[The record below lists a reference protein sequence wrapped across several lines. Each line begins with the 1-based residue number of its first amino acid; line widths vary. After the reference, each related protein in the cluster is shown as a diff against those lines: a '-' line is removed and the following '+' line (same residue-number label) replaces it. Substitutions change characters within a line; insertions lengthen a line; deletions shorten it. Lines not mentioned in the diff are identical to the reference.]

1 MENTNIENANI
12 ENNYINFFN
21 KYLENTILEK
31 LKNITNNKNLTF
43 EDNILNEFGRE
54 VNIGNEIKEYISAMG
69 DDLLN
74 DFNTIENKLDEWFFE
89 YKLNESYYKSN
100 EEELLNKAEELR
112 EIKKELDAVENKII
126 DKIEN
131 ANSIDE
137 NTKSNLK
144 DTIKS
149 IFDNF
154 KNKINIFFDNL
165 KNISKD
171 KALENNSIIDNEMKV
186 ELLKID
192 NISHKI
198 LDKLSK
204 DNDIS
209 SLRKITDHNNTAS
222 KTLEYIFNKT
232 NDFKIMENLLNNNNT
247 PTSVINSLAK
257 NEDRDIKL
265 MALSH
270 SNISEDILLKN
281 SKTEDIEVINSL
293 LKNENASLKVLEN
306 IVCYNIA
313 NEEVLK
319 NITNH
324 PSCNEDLN
332 DFINRKLEIQ
342 SANKKSSIKEK
353 IKEKQKIINK
363 NKQEKANTHNNK
375 QANVRS

>member
-112 EIKKELDAVENKII
+112 EIKKD
-126 DKIEN
+126 
-131 ANSIDE
+131 
-137 NTKSNLK
+137 K

-342 SANKKSSIKEK
+342 SANKKPSIKEK

>member
-1 MENTNIENANI
+1 MVKNKYNKLLKKYKKKFSNKKFRKIISKLYPIFKLKISKKTFLILLLMI
-12 ENNYINFFN
+12 CYIFFN
-21 KYLENTILEK
+21 KFIFIARTSPE
-31 LKNITNNKNLTF
+31 
-43 EDNILNEFGRE
+43 
-54 VNIGNEIKEYISAMG
+54 EYI
-69 DDLLN
+69 
-74 DFNTIENKLDEWFFE
+74 FDEWFFE

-112 EIKKELDAVENKII
+112 EIKKD
-126 DKIEN
+126 
-131 ANSIDE
+131 
-137 NTKSNLK
+137 K

-342 SANKKSSIKEK
+342 SANKKPSIKEK

>member
-1 MENTNIENANI
+1 MENTNIENADI

-69 DDLLN
+69 DNLLN

-100 EEELLNKAEELR
+100 EEELLNKEELR
-112 EIKKELDAVENKII
+112 EIKKELDAVENKI
-126 DKIEN
+126 
-131 ANSIDE
+131 IDE

-313 NEEVLK
+313 NEKVLK

-342 SANKKSSIKEK
+342 SANKKPSIKEK

-363 NKQEKANTHNNK
+363 NKEEQANTHNNK